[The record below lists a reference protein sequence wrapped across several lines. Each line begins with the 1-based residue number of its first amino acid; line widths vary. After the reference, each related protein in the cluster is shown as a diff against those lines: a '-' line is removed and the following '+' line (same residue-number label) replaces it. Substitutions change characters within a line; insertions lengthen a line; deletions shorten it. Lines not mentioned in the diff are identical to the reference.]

1 MKHCT
6 PTPLVIVCKSI
17 CHHAEYIDI
26 PPIIPNG
33 YGGLKMTTP
42 SNLVSL
48 RITEEDLA
56 LLDGRVGLEGT
67 RNRSDVIRMAI
78 QQYLKGQPLLSG
90 MDSVRIPLGYGDK
103 MLLGQL
109 YELQGTTP
117 ETAAQEGLSLYI
129 EQAIKSRSELTQ
141 QLEDLLVQAK
151 SSTIRREEYHE

>member
-1 MKHCT
+1 
-6 PTPLVIVCKSI
+6 
-17 CHHAEYIDI
+17 
-26 PPIIPNG
+26 
-33 YGGLKMTTP
+33 MTTP

-56 LLDGRVGLEGT
+56 QLDARVGLEGA
-67 RNRSDVIRMAI
+67 RNRSDVIRLAI
-78 QQYLKGQPLLSG
+78 QQFLKGQPLLAG

-129 EQAIKSRSELTQ
+129 ANAVKASADQNK
-141 QLEDLLVQAK
+141 QLEDLLASAK
-151 SSTIRREEYHE
+151 ESTMRHEEYHE

>member
-1 MKHCT
+1 M
-6 PTPLVIVCKSI
+6 
-17 CHHAEYIDI
+17 A
-26 PPIIPNG
+26 
-33 YGGLKMTTP
+33 TP

-56 LLDGRVGLEGT
+56 LLDSRVGLEGA
-67 RNRSDVIRMAI
+67 RNRSDVIRLAI

-129 EQAIKSRSELTQ
+129 ANAVKAHAEMNT
-141 QLEDLLVQAK
+141 QLEGLLATAK
-151 SSTIRREEYHE
+151 ESTMRREEYHE